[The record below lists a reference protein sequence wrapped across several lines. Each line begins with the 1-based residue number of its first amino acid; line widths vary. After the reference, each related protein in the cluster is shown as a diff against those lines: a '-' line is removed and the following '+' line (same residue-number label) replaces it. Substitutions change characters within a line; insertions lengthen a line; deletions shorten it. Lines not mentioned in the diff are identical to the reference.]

1 MSKQHVSSTNLQ
13 FQLNDIFS
21 NTNKESGDCEI
32 CMSGRSDT
40 GKAVSAVV
48 RGYKPW
54 MRIIYKL
61 DDGEKSSVNDIQS
74 LLSSTFKTHWLI
86 HATKADG
93 EPFYP
98 YDNKEIKIVHE
109 KDMKSIINFDPFSTY
124 YCFKIIVVSI
134 EMKRIVN
141 TLLSKSTRNAN
152 IKKGVKVNTKKITI
166 CDNVLDAALDFC
178 HDTGIRPSGWVNIS
192 KDANLLK
199 NTVNIQS
206 TLDEVS
212 PVDRHDT
219 AKMVIMS
226 YDIECM
232 GNREAF
238 PDPKNR
244 DDYIVM
250 IASVFQR
257 YGEPKPYKKHCVV
270 IGGCA
275 PPPDNPNAFDDV
287 DVVVTKDEAKLLI
300 EWINLVK
307 TEMPDI
313 ITGYNILSF
322 DANFIY
328 ERAKRYDLNELDLS
342 RFPTVD
348 SEFKTQTLDSAAL
361 GSNLYNYFTTPGS
374 TIIDML
380 AVVKRSQ
387 KLTSYK
393 LDDVAEEFLGQNKH
407 DVHFWEIF
415 ELCKGSDSDRG
426 IVAAYCVQDC
436 DLPLRLMLK
445 LNVIPQEIQMSNVTC
460 VPLKYLSFRGQQIK
474 CYSQIAEF
482 ANARG
487 FTVPKDS
494 NSLAQNASYKGAI
507 VLDPVVGAHKV
518 WVSAL
523 DFKSL
528 YPSIMMSNN
537 LSYETYISYNM
548 WERIV
553 EDGVELVDTM
563 EWEGVPGTVFK
574 TYKYKDYIIKEFKM
588 FDDEV
593 YYRFVQN
600 TDGLLPMILKQLMAS
615 RKQAK
620 IEMKNAKDSFLKE
633 VFNGK
638 QLAVKV
644 SCNSVYGFCAAN
656 MMSNPDIAAC
666 VTSIGR
672 SMILISQHVLQR
684 DFPCKVLYGDTDSAY
699 TEFYAPDDWIGSDE
713 EYNFHISPIA
723 ADHVTKT
730 IDKYL
735 YYKGINELE
744 HEKSMNPM
752 IFYSKKR
759 YIGLAKETI
768 DSKAKVTMM
777 GIQSVRRDCCDLV
790 KNMAGTVIDLMVKQD
805 FQIDEINRYLTDTT
819 TKLFEGNIPHEQL
832 VLSKAL
838 TRAKK
843 CENMIPAR
851 QKSGGIV
858 QCKNNQKFV
867 VTGEVNGEKVRLT
880 VCDKCRCNQYSDFK
894 FDLSAREKQ
903 PHVYLAN
910 KMFERD
916 PASSPGT
923 GARVPYLLIKND
935 KAVLQCEKC
944 ESPEYVKEH
953 NLEIDAM
960 YYLQTQV
967 LNPIVDLLE
976 PIQDTKEIVF
986 LPWLTME
993 KERLDKIK
1001 LDKKAERDAV
1011 RAADKAEKDRLKEID
1026 REQKRIAR
1034 EAERLERQR
1043 LKEIEKQ
1050 KLKEE
1055 REAAKSLEKQQREAQ
1070 KQLEKQQKDK
1080 EKAELKAAKQK
1091 EKQESKPAKPTRK
1104 IVQARVIQ
1112 EN

>member
-1 MSKQHVSSTNLQ
+1 MAKQPVTSSNLQ

-40 GKAVSAVV
+40 GKAVSAVI

-54 MRIIYKL
+54 LRVIYTL
-61 DDGEKSSVNDIQS
+61 GEYEKASVNDIQS
-74 LLSSTFKTHWLI
+74 LISSTFKTHWLI
-86 HATKADG
+86 HANKADG
-93 EPFYP
+93 EPFFP
-98 YDNKEIKIVHE
+98 YQNSKDIKITHE
-109 KDMKSIINFDPFSTY
+109 KEFKNIMNFDPFAVQ
-124 YCFKIIVVSI
+124 YCFKITVESI

-141 TLLSKSTRNAN
+141 TLLNKSTRNAN
-152 IKKGVKVNTKKITI
+152 IKKGVKVNTKNITI

-178 HDTGIRPSGWVNIS
+178 HDTGIRPSGWVNIC

-199 NTVNIQS
+199 KTVNLQV

-212 PVDRHDT
+212 PVDRDDT

-270 IGGCA
+270 IGGCT

-307 TEMPDI
+307 TEMPEI
-313 ITGYNILSF
+313 MTGYNILSF

-342 RFPTVD
+342 RFPTVN

-361 GSNLYNYFTTPGS
+361 GSNLYNYFTTPGT

-380 AVVKRSQ
+380 SVVKRSQ

-436 DLPLRLMLK
+436 ILPLRLMLK

-482 ANARG
+482 ANTRG
-487 FTVPKDS
+487 YTIPKDT

-523 DFKSL
+523 DYASL
-528 YPSIMMSNN
+528 YPNIMISNN
-537 LSYETYISYNM
+537 LSYETYISYSM
-548 WERIV
+548 WERIL

-563 EWEGVPGTVFK
+563 EMPGVSGTVFK
-574 TYKYKDYIIKEFKM
+574 TYKYKDFIIKEFKM
-588 FDDEV
+588 FDDDV

-600 TDGLLPMILKQLMAS
+600 KEGLLRLILIQLMAA
-615 RKQAK
+615 RKRAK
-620 IEMKNAKDSFLKE
+620 CEMKNAKDPFLKE

-672 SMILISQHVLQR
+672 SFIMYTKYLLER
-684 DFPCKVLYGDTDSAY
+684 EFPCKVLYGDTDSNY
-699 TEFYAPDDWIGSDE
+699 CEFYPPDNWEGTDE
-713 EYNFHISPIA
+713 QYNFHISPIA
-723 ADHVTKT
+723 SELVTKKV
-730 IDKYL
+730 DEFV
-735 YYKGINELE
+735 YYKGHNNLE
-744 HEKSMNPM
+744 HEKSLNPM

-759 YIGLAKETI
+759 YIGLGKETI
-768 DSKAKVTMM
+768 DGKSKITMM

-790 KNMAGTVIDLMVKQD
+790 KNMAATVIDLMVKQD
-805 FQIDEINRYLTDTT
+805 FQIDEINRYLIETT
-819 TKLFEGNIPHEQL
+819 TKLFEGYIPHEQL

-838 TRAKK
+838 TRVKK
-843 CENMIPAR
+843 CENMMPAK
-851 QKSGGIV
+851 QKSGGVV

-903 PHVYLAN
+903 AHVYLAN

-916 PASSPGT
+916 PASAPLT
-923 GARVPYLLIKND
+923 GARVHYLLIKND
-935 KAVLQCEKC
+935 KAVLQCDRAEDVQ
-944 ESPEYVKEH
+944 YVKEH

-967 LNPIVDLLE
+967 LNPICDLLE
-976 PIQDTKEIVF
+976 PIQDTKEVVF
-986 LPWLTME
+986 LPWLSME
-993 KERLDKIK
+993 AQRIQAIKDKA
-1001 LDKKAERDAV
+1001 KAEKQVIRDKE
-1011 RAADKAEKDRLKEID
+1011 KAEKDRVKQIEKD
-1026 REQKRIAR
+1026 ANRVKR
-1034 EAERLERQR
+1034 EAEKLEKQR
-1043 LKEIEKQ
+1043 LMDIEKQ
-1050 KLKEE
+1050 KLKEQREFE
-1055 REAAKSLEKQQREAQ
+1055 RLRVKEEKEAQ
-1070 KQLEKQQKDK
+1070 KLLDKQEKEAERLRVRLE
-1080 EKAELKAAKQK
+1080 KQK
-1091 EKQESKPAKPTRK
+1091 EKEASKAVKPTRK

-1112 EN
+1112 Q